1 MKYQTRDKTYPLA
14 NLKPMAAYRLH
25 ATGGAA
31 DEAFKNAGYSQ
42 ISGDFEG
49 PALAR
54 NRYCRQ
60 GV

>member
-1 MKYQTRDKTYPLA
+1 MGYQTRDKTYPLA
-14 NLKPMAAYRLH
+14 NLKPGADYRMHAA
-25 ATGGAA
+25 GSAA
-31 DEAFKNAGYSQ
+31 DRSFKNAGNSQ

-49 PALAR
+49 QALAR